1 MLRLG
6 LSLLLASSATN
17 ALVTSYWVTQQIAK
31 VNQAPLV
38 DQAAIVEE
46 APRLEDLEPFN
57 PPPLWPE
64 GPPSEQDESPEHPLE
79 VDFGPYNPP
88 PLWAQGPPSAKARS
102 PVSLLYNFTAPNFC
116 TLENVAVRA
125 NGDLLMTATS
135 QPGVWYYNPRNQR
148 KAPALLKT
156 FPNATSTLGIVELTE
171 DFFIVAVGNYSA
183 SDYSGIPGTF
193 TVWSV
198 NLTESSRGSGPT
210 FSKIIDLREA
220 TALNGMTT
228 LEGKDD
234 MVLISDSGLGAV
246 WRVNVKTKKYEMA
259 MQHVLF
265 TNCTSTFP
273 LGINGI
279 RTYEQHLYFLNSA
292 QKFYGRL
299 SIDEIGNPTSEP
311 EILARAD
318 DAVSAWDDVA
328 LDWEGN
334 GWIAT
339 HDDMVMEVTVGG
351 KQRSFTG
358 DTDLTSIKEPTSIV
372 WGRGSQAA
380 NKTLFVVT
388 TGEGFGQIIALDTRM
403 I

>member
-38 DQAAIVEE
+38 DQAALVEE
-46 APRLEDLEPFN
+46 APLQEDLGPFN
-57 PPPLWPE
+57 PPPLFPQ
-64 GPPSEQDESPEHPLE
+64 GPPSEPAKSPEDSLKE
-79 VDFGPYNPP
+79 DLGPYNPP
-88 PLWAQGPPSAKARS
+88 PLWSEGPALELAKSTS
-102 PVSLLYNFTAPNFC
+102 PVSSLYTFKNVC
-116 TLENVAVRA
+116 TLENLAARA

-135 QPGVWYYNPRNQR
+135 HAGVWYYNPNKGRAPQML
-148 KAPALLKT
+148 KAIPE
-156 FPNATSTLGIVELTE
+156 ATSTLGIVELTE
-171 DFFIVAVGNYSA
+171 DFFIVAAGNYSY
-183 SDYSGIPGTF
+183 DLSGIPGTF
-193 TVWSV
+193 SVWSV
-198 NLTESSRGSGPT
+198 NLTESSPGSGPA
-210 FSKIIDLREA
+210 FNKIVAIEKA

-228 LEGKDD
+228 LEGNPDL
-234 MVLISDSGLGAV
+234 VLISDSGLGAV
-246 WRVNVKTKKYEMA
+246 WRVNVRTKEVDMV

-265 TNCTSTFP
+265 TNCTSPFP

-299 SIDEIGNPTSEP
+299 AIDATGNPTSEP

-318 DAVSAWDDVA
+318 DTVSAWDDVA
-328 LDWEGN
+328 IDWEGN

-339 HDDMVMEVTVGG
+339 HSNMVMEVTVGG

-358 DTDLTSIKEPTSIV
+358 DTDATAFKDPTSIV
-372 WGRGSQAA
+372 WGRGSQPA
-380 NKTLFVVT
+380 NKTLYIVT
-388 TGEGFGQIIALDTRM
+388 TGGGKGQIMALDTRM